1 MKKAGRILAGLFALC
16 LSLYMGAADCMA
28 AGSGQY
34 TYTVTLHVGN
44 HGEIRAD
51 AASYVQ
57 VVPPAEGAAA
67 MTHAVEIKGDA
78 IVVSGLAYNSQVTL
92 QAQALVVSTNGKYYV
107 KGARQSGRDDSEQ
120 LASCRVTGDRD
131 FVTAYG
137 VTGEQVSYTVRYED
151 EEGNAL
157 AESRVYYG
165 NIGDRP
171 VVAFRYIEGY
181 EPQAYNL
188 TKTLTANEAENI
200 FTFVYRPVQAGGG
213 TGSGTGGGGTGGGG
227 GQTGE
232 PAAPAGGQPAEGQGA
247 VTPGTP
253 APGGAVTP
261 APGGAVTP
269 APGGA
274 AAPAPGGAD
283 APAAPDEDPENDAPD
298 DNQPGVDIP
307 DEDVPTDDGPEELVD
322 LDDEEVPLAD
332 IPGREEAAHG
342 RRMTMV
348 AIATGVVG
356 AAALVGL
363 FVLLW
368 MQKKKKKKK
377 KEDA

>member
-232 PAAPAGGQPAEGQGA
+232 PAAPSGGQPAEGQGA

-253 APGGAVTP
+253 APGGAATP
-261 APGGAVTP
+261 APGGAVPP

-368 MQKKKKKKK
+368 MQKKKKK
-377 KEDA
+377 EEA